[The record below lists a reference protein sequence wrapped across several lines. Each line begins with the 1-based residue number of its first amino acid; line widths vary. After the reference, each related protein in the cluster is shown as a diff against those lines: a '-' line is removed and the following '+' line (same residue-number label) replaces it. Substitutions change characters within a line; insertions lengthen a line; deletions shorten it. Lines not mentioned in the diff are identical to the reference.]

1 MLSFTFNIYSA
12 FLVLILCSGWG
23 DHVPVPRNLDE
34 IQEYIEGQNPFVP
47 VPEWVFKL
55 LDDLREFEDKAVF
68 DLYTLRERARF

>member
-1 MLSFTFNIYSA
+1 M
-12 FLVLILCSGWG
+12 
-23 DHVPVPRNLDE
+23 PRNLDE

-47 VPEWVFKL
+47 VPDWVFKL